1 MSHHYAGQSFRS
13 DLTNLKGASRFTWQT
28 IPQCDLFASIDYM
41 RLEQKDGTRRN
52 IFFADTGIR
61 YRFDRYELSATVDNI
76 FDTDSYENSYQVGM
90 DSFYSFYYL
99 RPRCYM
105 FMAKISF

>member
-1 MSHHYAGQSFRS
+1 
-13 DLTNLKGASRFTWQT
+13 
-28 IPQCDLFASIDYM
+28 M